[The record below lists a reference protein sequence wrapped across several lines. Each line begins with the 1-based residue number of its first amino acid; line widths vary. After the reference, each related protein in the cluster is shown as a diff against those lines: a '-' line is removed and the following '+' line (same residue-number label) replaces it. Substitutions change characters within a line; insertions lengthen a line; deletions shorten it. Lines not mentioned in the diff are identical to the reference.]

1 MVPTTKH
8 LSALDD
14 FVSLLNDQCIWAT
27 FWRARKTLYYFIF
40 TVVCPSKVTD
50 TYQVSP
56 SRPSREDHRS
66 YHWRSRSDY
75 YIGPSRRKAELPWS
89 YDCSFVGNQERDR
102 MEKIQAILAIGKGC
116 NKLLSKDGLD
126 KMFFISLPRYP
137 LKTAVYPLSNP
148 DRQPQIPM
156 IKVLLEY
163 GANPLQTINIYD
175 EPSA

>member
-1 MVPTTKH
+1 
-8 LSALDD
+8 
-14 FVSLLNDQCIWAT
+14 
-27 FWRARKTLYYFIF
+27 
-40 TVVCPSKVTD
+40 
-50 TYQVSP
+50 
-56 SRPSREDHRS
+56 
-66 YHWRSRSDY
+66 
-75 YIGPSRRKAELPWS
+75 
-89 YDCSFVGNQERDR
+89 

-137 LKTAVYPLSNP
+137 LKAAVYPLSNP
-148 DRQPQIPM
+148 DRQPQIPI